1 MSKLFEVP
9 ANERELKFKLET
21 YKGNRIALKLIKLLK
36 RDGVYKIAQLENIN
50 ENRIFEVS
58 IKSNQSKFDVLN
70 ELKNEIISYI
80 PDNFTNN
87 YLFNFKDKSL
97 GFVYSFT
104 VELDGE
110 TRFEVYH
117 KIKEVRTNGG
127 TNIPAAKNQIII

>member
-36 RDGVYKIAQLENIN
+36 RDGVYKIAQLEGLN

>member
-1 MSKLFEVP
+1 MSKLFNVP

-21 YKGNRIALKLIKLLK
+21 YKGNRIALKLTRLLK
-36 RDGVYKIAQLENIN
+36 RDGVYKIAQLESSN

-58 IKSNQSKFDVLN
+58 IKSNQSKFDVLKK
-70 ELKNEIISYI
+70 LQSEIISYI
-80 PDNFTNN
+80 PDNFPIN

-117 KIKEVRTNGG
+117 KIKEVRTKDG
-127 TNIPAAKNQIII
+127 TNIPSAENQIIV